1 MNQFFERLT
10 QALRSRLQPFLF
22 ISAVVFFSLSGGGLY
37 AMFVA
42 DGREGL
48 AWLLLVGA
56 IAWGALT
63 AFVIYSGQDSE

>member
-1 MNQFFERLT
+1 MNQLFERLT

-37 AMFVA
+37 AMLVA
-42 DGREGL
+42 DGEGL
-48 AWLLLVGA
+48 AWLLLAGA

-63 AFVIYSGQDSE
+63 AFVIYGGQDGE